1 MKRREVNLER
11 TDENIADQYP
21 NLYEGLQKD
30 AGQNS
35 WDARVTKK
43 GKDWKL
49 AFSYVTELN
58 SLTIEDFGT
67 LGMDTKRWREYQSLW
82 DTTKAE
88 EATLGARGQG
98 KFLFHYFAMKK
109 LVLTES
115 IDEEG
120 NYRFSFG
127 TSEEYDDENGKLE
140 DFVPSTPRLGHQ
152 GTRIWIM
159 DIKRELLDELLDYK
173 AFMSYIAA
181 TWWEIIRNRGAV
193 FVVNFD
199 GGDRKVELPKL
210 PPVKKEKIIP
220 DERIQNLGKVK
231 NLILYY
237 CEDKVPELWKGIAVQ
252 RGGMTIIRHPVAADE
267 AVRNRIW
274 GYCNFD
280 ENLESE
286 LKKNRVPKSFWLQ

>member
-1 MKRREVNLER
+1 
-11 TDENIADQYP
+11 
-21 NLYEGLQKD
+21 
-30 AGQNS
+30 
-35 WDARVTKK
+35 
-43 GKDWKL
+43 
-49 AFSYVTELN
+49 
-58 SLTIEDFGT
+58 
-67 LGMDTKRWREYQSLW
+67 
-82 DTTKAE
+82 
-88 EATLGARGQG
+88 
-98 KFLFHYFAMKK
+98 
-109 LVLTES
+109 
-115 IDEEG
+115 
-120 NYRFSFG
+120 
-127 TSEEYDDENGKLE
+127 
-140 DFVPSTPRLGHQ
+140 
-152 GTRIWIM
+152 M